1 MSLRR
6 PWNRWNIGTLALCAF
21 ASVVNVVERLDA
33 AQPGVGG
40 GDQLMNVKS
49 GKCIS
54 VRVKRENTLVE
65 QLDCNKPGAAN
76 HWKKESSRERP
87 YFNLKLKGTD
97 PALCIGLSNGN
108 NNPNTNLQLFR
119 CDGKA
124 NQRWKLDGARI
135 KNYDQ
140 LCIGVDQASGE
151 DGALLKQFICDDR
164 SNQKWRMH

>member
-1 MSLRR
+1 MSLRKR
-6 PWNRWNIGTLALCAF
+6 WNRWKIAILCLIAA
-21 ASVVNVVERLDA
+21 ASSVYAAERLAA
-33 AQPGVGG
+33 AQPGIGSSG
-40 GDQLMNVKS
+40 QMMNVKS

-76 HWKKESSRERP
+76 QWIRDDSREHP
-87 YFNLKLKGTD
+87 YFSLKLRGTKPD
-97 PALCIGLSNGN
+97 LCIGLNNGD
-108 NNPNTNLQLFR
+108 NNPNTNLQLFK

-124 NQRWKLDGARI
+124 NQRWKIDGARI

-140 LCIGVDQASGE
+140 LCIGVDKASGE

-164 SNQKWRMH
+164 PNQKWRMQ